1 MEFKLRNKVLVIILF
16 VLLAKISKSQLIF
29 TTAGNGVQG
38 FSGDG
43 ALAIYAQMKQATS
56 VAVDASG
63 NIYIADYIDS
73 RIRKVSTSNIITTIA
88 GTGTAGLSGD
98 GGLAINA
105 KLNNPAGISVDA
117 AGNIYIADFSNN
129 RIRKINTSGI
139 ISTIA
144 GYTTAPGFSGDGGI
158 ATSAQLSGP
167 NGVVADAAGN
177 IFIADYYNNRIRKIN
192 TSGFIN
198 TIAGTSTAGY
208 SGDGGPATAA
218 KINAPAAIIKDATGN
233 IYFAEY
239 LNHCIRMIDPSGIIS
254 TFAGTGGVSG
264 FSGDGGPAIAAKL
277 FDPAG
282 LIMDATG
289 NMFIADSY
297 NNRIRKVNVSGNIST
312 ICGTGAAGYSGDAG
326 SASLAKIYR
335 PNGVAT
341 DVSGN
346 VFIADLGNYR
356 VRVICLASC
365 PIGTGTEFILSGVS
379 GGEVLGVKL
388 YPNPSNGIFNLQ
400 KDSDGDA
407 ELLIFNGLGQ
417 MVHEQKVI
425 QGINSVFTV
434 GLSNGLY
441 SYILMQDYRKT
452 GSGKLVIE

>member
-1 MEFKLRNKVLVIILF
+1 MKNILQIRISIFFLFFTINIIP
-16 VLLAKISKSQLIF
+16 AQLIF
-29 TTAGNGVQG
+29 TSAGNGVQG

-43 ALAIYAQMKQATS
+43 GVSTLAQMKQATS
-56 VAVDASG
+56 VAVDAAG
-63 NIYIADYIDS
+63 NIYIADYIDN

-88 GTGTAGLSGD
+88 GTGTPGLSGD
-98 GGLAINA
+98 GGLAVNA

-117 AGNIYIADFSNN
+117 SGNIYIADFSNN

-144 GYTTAPGFSGDGGI
+144 GYTTAAGFSGDGGI

-192 TSGFIN
+192 TSGFIS

-218 KINAPAAIIKDATGN
+218 KINAPAAIIKDASGN

-239 LNHCIRMIDPSGIIS
+239 LNHCIRMIDPSGTIS

-264 FSGDGGPAIAAKL
+264 FSGDGGPATSAKL

-282 LIMDATG
+282 LIMDAAG

-297 NNRIRKVNVSGNIST
+297 NNRIRKVNVTGNIST
-312 ICGTGAAGYSGDAG
+312 ICGTGVAGYSGDAG
-326 SASLAKIYR
+326 LAALAKIYR

-341 DVSGN
+341 DASGN

-365 PIGTGTEFILSGVS
+365 PIGTGISFISPGLVQ
-379 GGEVLGVKL
+379 EVNL
-388 YPNPSNGIFNLQ
+388 YPNPNNGIFNLQ
-400 KDSDGDA
+400 KDTDGDA

-417 MVHEQKVI
+417 MVHTQKLI
-425 QGINSVFTV
+425 QGINPIITKGLPKGLFT
-434 GLSNGLY
+434 
-441 SYILMQDYRKT
+441 YILIQDHQKT
-452 GSGKLVIE
+452 DSGKLVIE